1 MDKSSLIEK
10 YVEPAADPGEARLS
24 TYGVSVW
31 ALVGYWRAVKGDVD
45 QVARDYAL
53 PPDAVQAALA
63 YYEWHREAIDA
74 VLASNAA

>member
-10 YVEPAADPGEARLS
+10 YIEPAADPGEARLF

>member
-1 MDKSSLIEK
+1 MDKNSLIEK
-10 YVEPAADPGEARLS
+10 YIEPAADPGEARLYS
-24 TYGVSVW
+24 YGVSVW

-63 YYEWHREAIDA
+63 YYERHREAIDA